1 MTEDSAVWLDDHQ
14 QRVWRLWL
22 EVSTT
27 LPAVLN
33 RQLSRDSQLSVQDF
47 EVLVRLSETDGG
59 DMRVVA
65 LAEHMGWER
74 SRLSHH
80 LTRMEKRGLIE
91 RRVCCS
97 DGRGAIIHL
106 TDQGTAALQ
115 QAVPG
120 HAALIR
126 RVVLVGLIAATST
139 TSKPFSRESARV
151 SLKKARS
158 TPQTTVEGTSR
169 RRVTSRLV
177 PPRETVTSAGPYQ
190 LYHQPHRR
198 R

>member
-80 LTRMEKRGLIE
+80 LT
-91 RRVCCS
+91 
-97 DGRGAIIHL
+97 
-106 TDQGTAALQ
+106 DQGTAALQ

-126 RVVLVGLIAATST
+126 RVVFGGLDCGHLNDLEAIL
-139 TSKPFSRESARV
+139 SRICQ
-151 SLKKARS
+151 SLAE
-158 TPQTTVEGTSR
+158 EGKVNPTDHS
-169 RRVTSRLV
+169 
-177 PPRETVTSAGPYQ
+177 
-190 LYHQPHRR
+190 
-198 R
+198 

>member
-1 MTEDSAVWLDDHQ
+1 MTEDSTVWLDNHWLDNHWLDDHQ

-27 LPAVLN
+27 LPAILN

-59 DMRVVA
+59 EMRVVA
-65 LAEHMGWER
+65 LAERMRWER

-106 TDQGTAALQ
+106 TNPGMAALR
-115 QAVPG
+115 QAAPG
-120 HAALIR
+120 HAALVRRIVFGGLNRGHLDELEAFLSRIR
-126 RVVLVGLIAATST
+126 Q
-139 TSKPFSRESARV
+139 
-151 SLKKARS
+151 SLAKEDNANPADLS
-158 TPQTTVEGTSR
+158 
-169 RRVTSRLV
+169 
-177 PPRETVTSAGPYQ
+177 
-190 LYHQPHRR
+190 
-198 R
+198 